1 MSELCFNFAPVFR
14 VAHSVITGTTACLGL
29 GIVAM
34 LTKVGKKEGWR
45 LSGEPRL

>member
-1 MSELCFNFAPVFR
+1 MCCFYFIPICC
-14 VAHSVITGTTACLGL
+14 VAHSVMTGTTACLGL

-45 LSGEPRL
+45 LYGEPRL